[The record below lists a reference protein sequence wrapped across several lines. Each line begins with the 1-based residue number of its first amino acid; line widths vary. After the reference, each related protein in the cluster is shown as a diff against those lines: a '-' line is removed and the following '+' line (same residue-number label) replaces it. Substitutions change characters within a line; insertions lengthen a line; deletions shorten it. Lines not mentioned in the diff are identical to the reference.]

1 VLVLILAPM
10 VMCLSADLG
19 SHVIVLIL
27 AHLVVC
33 VSADLGSY
41 GCMS

>member
-1 VLVLILAPM
+1 MVLALI
-10 VMCLSADLG
+10 VVCLSTDLG
-19 SHVIVLIL
+19 SYVIVLIL

-41 GCMS
+41 GYVS